1 MMPTKSIR
9 IILVDDHRVVH
20 QALAEM
26 ISFVED
32 FELVA
37 QGSNGQEAIDLCRE
51 FLPDVVLMDV
61 VMPGIDGVQAT
72 RRILADYPTIKILAL
87 SSFQDDVSVNSMLKS
102 GAVGYILKNTSVDEL
117 ESIIRT
123 VNEGKTVIDTHLM
136 QKVLLP
142 DVSATYNELSLS
154 PRELEIL
161 KMISNGMSYN
171 QVGDCLGISLSTV
184 KFHIGNILAKLK
196 VETRNQAILIAAKSG
211 LI

>member
-1 MMPTKSIR
+1 MTTPKPIR
-9 IILVDDHRVVH
+9 IVVVDDHRVVH

-51 FLPDVVLMDV
+51 FLPDIVLMDV
-61 VMPGIDGVQAT
+61 VMPGMDGVQAT
-72 RRILADYPTIKILAL
+72 KRILADNPTIKILAL
-87 SSFQDDVSVNSMLKS
+87 SSFQDDVSVNSMLKN
-102 GAVGYILKNTSVDEL
+102 GAIGYVLKNTSIDEL
-117 ESIIRT
+117 ENIIRT

-142 DVSATYNELSLS
+142 DVRSTHSDLSLS

-161 KMISNGMSYN
+161 KLIASGMSYN

-196 VETRNQAILIAAKSG
+196 VDTRNEAILIAAKSG
-211 LI
+211 II